1 MLLKKILVV
10 DDHVAVLH
18 GLRLMLQSEFPSAS
32 IVAVDSAQAA
42 LNEAA
47 QGDLGLA
54 IVDLSLGGR
63 NGLDLLREL
72 RAISPATPIVVYTMH
87 PESQVGVR
95 ALQAGA
101 NGFVTKDQPAEEL
114 FEAIRTVLSG
124 RRFVSPALADALAA
138 FVAQPANPLDL
149 LSTREHQILVMIAQ
163 GRTPTEIS
171 DELNLSIKTVS
182 TYRTRVLE
190 KLKLHSTAD
199 LVRFAIHHQLA

>member
-1 MLLKKILVV
+1 MQLRKILVV

-18 GLRLMLQSEFPSAS
+18 GLRLMLQSEFPLAK
-32 IVAVDSAQAA
+32 VAAVDNAPAA
-42 LNEAA
+42 LAEAS
-47 QGDLGLA
+47 QGDWGLA

-72 RAISPATPIVVYTMH
+72 RGMMPSMPIVVYTMH
-87 PESQVGVR
+87 PESQFGVR
-95 ALQAGA
+95 ALQSGA

-124 RRFVSPALADALAA
+124 KRFVSPALADALAA
-138 FVAQPANPLDL
+138 FVAEPSNPLDL
-149 LSTREHQILVMIAQ
+149 LSSREHQILIMIAQ
-163 GRTPTEIS
+163 GRTATEIS

-182 TYRTRVLE
+182 TYRARVLE

-199 LVRFAIHHQLA
+199 LVRFAINHQLA